1 MKHLKYITTSRPFC
15 CRNLMAKN
23 IKKVKSLKVDHF
35 YNGSNNTKFY
45 PWYVF
50 LYPSQLMYISLLYT
64 NNVYCSCTKN
74 HCRAIFNG
82 KFIMT
87 HYMIITKGMP
97 RLKSIYTSREIIGPH
112 SSILPINNILVQLF
126 LKFRSN

>member
-1 MKHLKYITTSRPFC
+1 
-15 CRNLMAKN
+15 
-23 IKKVKSLKVDHF
+23 
-35 YNGSNNTKFY
+35 
-45 PWYVF
+45 
-50 LYPSQLMYISLLYT
+50 MYISLLYT

-74 HCRAIFNG
+74 HCRATFNG